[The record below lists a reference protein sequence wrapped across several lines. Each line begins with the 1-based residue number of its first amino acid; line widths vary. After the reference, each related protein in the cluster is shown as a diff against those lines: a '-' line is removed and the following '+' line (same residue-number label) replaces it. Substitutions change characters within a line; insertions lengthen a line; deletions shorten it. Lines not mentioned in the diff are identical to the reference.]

1 MNTLTPQMAS
11 QLANA
16 AYLIRTPERS
26 GYSLGKLPPQIT
38 RNFSFDL
45 SNGPVQGISGGMF
58 SRLFNRQTGFAIVG
72 QGKNQYH
79 GDTVVAVRGTFINLK
94 TAELRDVVTDLHFG
108 LATGDNQTRI
118 HAGFNKVF
126 QSIKPALSENLAPL
140 LRANAKGTVHCIGH
154 SLGGALAHLT
164 ADWVKRQYGNR
175 VCLYTF
181 GAPRVG
187 LTEFAKKTTT
197 SIDKHFRCVHASDPI
212 PMIPLWPFIHAP
224 FNKHEFVL
232 ASGMI
237 INPFH
242 HSMAGSPGYV
252 NTANSHSW
260 KDIAQNTRT
269 NAQPVILRYAERHRA
284 SFTTYWAL
292 RITDALVTILKKAGQ
307 LSAIMVAAGI
317 GTALTFYDLLARSME
332 QIAKLSVEFFDD
344 IKGLLG
350 HMLVF
355 AGKTTTAITELTARF
370 IRWVFDV
377 TLGALYRSV
386 RQALENLN

>member
-1 MNTLTPQMAS
+1 MQTLTPKMAS
-11 QLANA
+11 VLANA
-16 AYLIRTPERS
+16 AYDIRTA
-26 GYSLGKLPPQIT
+26 GKNGNYEIDLPPVI
-38 RNFSFDL
+38 RNNFNFDL
-45 SNGPVQGISGGMF
+45 KNGPIQGVSGGML
-58 SRLFNRQTGFAIVG
+58 SRVLNRKTGFAVIG

-79 GDTVVAVRGTFINLK
+79 GDTVVAVRGTFINMK

-140 LRANAKGTVHCIGH
+140 LRANAKGTVHCVGH

-181 GAPRVG
+181 GSPRVG

-232 ASGMI
+232 APGMI

-260 KDIAQNTRT
+260 EHMAQNTRT
-269 NAQPVILRYAERHRA
+269 NTQPVILRYAERHRA

-292 RITDALVTILKKAGQ
+292 RITDALVTILQKAGQ
-307 LSAIMVAAGI
+307 LPAIMAAAGI

-332 QIAKLSVEFFDD
+332 HIAKLSVEFFED

-386 RQALENLN
+386 RQALDNLN

>member
-1 MNTLTPQMAS
+1 ML
-11 QLANA
+11 
-16 AYLIRTPERS
+16 
-26 GYSLGKLPPQIT
+26 
-38 RNFSFDL
+38 
-45 SNGPVQGISGGMF
+45 
-58 SRLFNRQTGFAIVG
+58 NRRTGFAVVG
-72 QGKNQYH
+72 QGKNQYQ
-79 GDTVVAVRGTFINLK
+79 GDTVVAIRGTFMKLK
-94 TAELRDVVTDLHFG
+94 WNKLELRDVVTDLHFG

-126 QSIKPALSENLAPL
+126 QSIKPALSEQLNPL
-140 LRANAKGTVHCIGH
+140 LRANGKGTVHCVGH

-197 SIDKHFRCVHASDPI
+197 SIDKHFRCIHSSDPV
-212 PMIPLWPFIHAP
+212 PMVPLWPFIHAP
-224 FNKHEFVL
+224 FNKQEFVL
-232 ASGMI
+232 APGSM

-242 HSMAGSPGYV
+242 HSMAGSPGYI

-260 KDIAQNTRT
+260 QQLTQNTRT
-269 NAQPVILRYAERHRA
+269 NSQPVVLRYADRYRA

-292 RITDALVTILKKAGQ
+292 RITDALITILKKAGQ
-307 LSAIMVAAGI
+307 LAAIMTAATI
-317 GTALTFYDLLARSME
+317 GTALTFYDLLAHSME
-332 QIAKLSVEFFDD
+332 QIAKAAPEFAED

-355 AGKTTTAITELTARF
+355 AGKVTTTITDLTARF

-377 TLGALYRSV
+377 TVGALYRAV
-386 RQALENLN
+386 RQAMKNLE

>member
-11 QLANA
+11 MLANA
-16 AYLIRTPERS
+16 AYEIRKPSVT
-26 GYSLGKLPPQIT
+26 GYKLGALPPHIT
-38 RNFSFDL
+38 NNFTFDL
-45 SNGPVQGISGGMF
+45 SNGPVQGVSGGIF
-58 SRLFNRQTGFAIVG
+58 SRIFNRQTGFAVIG
-72 QGKNQYH
+72 QGKNQYQ
-79 GDTVVAVRGTFINLK
+79 GDTVVAIRGTFMNWK
-94 TAELRDVVTDLHFG
+94 TAELRDVITDLHFG

-126 QSIKPALSENLAPL
+126 QSIKPALAENLNPL
-140 LRANAKGTVHCIGH
+140 LRTNIKSTVHCVGH

-164 ADWVKRQYGNR
+164 ADWIKRYYGNR

-187 LTEFAKKTTT
+187 LTEFAKKTTA

-232 ASGMI
+232 SPGMF
-237 INPFH
+237 INPFA
-242 HSMAGSPGYV
+242 HSMAKSPGYV
-252 NTANSHSW
+252 NTANGHSW
-260 KDIAQNTRT
+260 RHIAQNTRT
-269 NAQPVILRYAERHRA
+269 NAQSVILRYADRHRA

-292 RITDALVTILKKAGQ
+292 RITDALITILKKAGQ
-307 LSAIMVAAGI
+307 LPVILAAAGV

-332 QIAKLSVEFFDD
+332 HIAKVTPEYADD

-355 AGKTTTAITELTARF
+355 AGKVTTAITDLTARF

-386 RQALENLN
+386 RQALENID

>member
-16 AYLIRTPERS
+16 AYRIRTAERT
-26 GYSLGKLPPQIT
+26 GYSLGQLPPQIT
-38 RNFSFDL
+38 KNFSFDL
-45 SNGPVQGISGGMF
+45 SNGPVQGVSGGMF
-58 SRLFNRQTGFAIVG
+58 SRMLNRKTGFAVIG

-79 GDTVVAVRGTFINLK
+79 GDTVVAVRGTYMNWK

-126 QSIKPALSENLAPL
+126 QSIKPVLAENLDPL
-140 LRANAKGTVHCIGH
+140 LRANAKGTVHCVGH

-164 ADWVKRQYGNR
+164 ADWIKHKYGGK

-187 LTEFAKKTTT
+187 LTEFAKKTTA
-197 SIDKHFRCVHASDPI
+197 SVDKHFRCVHASDPI
-212 PMIPLWPFIHAP
+212 PMIPVWPFIHAP
-224 FNKHEFVL
+224 FNKQEFVL
-232 ASGMI
+232 SPGMM

-242 HSMAGSPGYV
+242 HSMESNPGYI
-252 NTANSHSW
+252 NTANTHSW
-260 KDIAQNTRT
+260 EHVAQQT
-269 NAQPVILRYAERHRA
+269 NINAKSVVLRYAERHRA
-284 SFTTYWAL
+284 SYTTYWAL

-307 LSAIMVAAGI
+307 LPVIMAAAGI

-332 QIAKLSVEFFDD
+332 HIAKISVEFADD

-355 AGKTTTAITELTARF
+355 AGKVTTAVTELTARF
-370 IRWVFDV
+370 IRWVFDA

-386 RQALENLN
+386 RLALENLE